1 MAKRMTDTDKW
12 KKRFVRELSSEF
24 KLLWL
29 YILDDCNHAGIWEVD
44 LEVASIRIGET
55 LKFDIPAEDM
65 LPQPF
70 LDKIVIFDNGD
81 KWFIPEFI
89 DFQYGELNPNSNVHK
104 SVILL
109 LQKYNLEGYMKGTQT
124 LPYTVQDK
132 DIVIVKE
139 KAKAKRFVK
148 PTLDEVAN
156 YIQER
161 KSFKIVDAEKFFDF
175 YSSNGWRVGK
185 NAMKDWKAAVR
196 TWEKNSI
203 TEQTKS
209 KVEQSLDTWQEA
221 RRMING

>member
-65 LPQPF
+65 LPQSF

-124 LPYTVQDK
+124 LPDTVQDK

>member
-12 KKRFVRELSSEF
+12 KKRFIRELKPKH

-29 YILDDCNHAGIWEVD
+29 YILDDCNHAGIWEID
-44 LEVASIRIGET
+44 LDVASIRVGEAVGY
-55 LKFDIPAEDM
+55 KD
-65 LPQPF
+65 
-70 LDKIVIFDNGD
+70 LDVFGNKIIMFDNNE
-81 KWFIPEFI
+81 KCFIPDFI

-109 LQKYNLEGYMKGTQT
+109 LSRYNLEGYMKGTQT
-124 LPYTVQDK
+124 PPEPIIDK
-132 DIVIVKE
+132 T
-139 KAKAKRFVK
+139 AKRFKK
-148 PTLDEVAN
+148 PTVEDVSLYCQSRN
-156 YIQER
+156 N
-161 KSFKIVDAEKFFDF
+161 FVDAEKFFDF

-196 TWEKNSI
+196 TWEKNST